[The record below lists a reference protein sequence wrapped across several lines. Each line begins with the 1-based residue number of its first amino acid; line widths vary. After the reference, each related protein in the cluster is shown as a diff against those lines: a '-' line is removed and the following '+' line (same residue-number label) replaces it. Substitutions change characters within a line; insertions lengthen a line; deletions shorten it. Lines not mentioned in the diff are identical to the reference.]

1 MTEYLHWN
9 DWYQE
14 EEMRDKVDINT
25 KDSCEE
31 EIIRVDHITKDY
43 GDGKGVFDFNFKIK
57 KGEVYGLVGTNGSGK
72 TTTMRQLM
80 GFLRPDEGECSIFG
94 IPAWERSYKYMNRI
108 GYVPGEIDFP
118 DVGSG
123 SDFLKLQAQFLGIK
137 DTEDINE
144 LIDLFKIDVSA
155 GLKRM
160 SKGMKQK
167 TALVA
172 AFMGRPDVL
181 LLDEPS
187 TGLDPLMR
195 DTLIELILRE
205 KKRGCTIFMSSHIFK
220 ELDDTCDRVGFI
232 HNGRFIEEIESS
244 VYSDRED
251 KRYRIGFET
260 DEKFRS
266 FMEANPFDVESY
278 NPKYRHVVIRVASG
292 QAADANTLMKI
303 LANYSVRYMKYI
315 PYTLED
321 YYMENIESR
330 VS

>member
-1 MTEYLHWN
+1 MGLDDKRTMDHS
-9 DWYQE
+9 E
-14 EEMRDKVDINT
+14 EV
-25 KDSCEE
+25 
-31 EIIRVDHITKDY
+31 IRVDHITKDY
-43 GDGKGVFDFNFKIK
+43 GHGRGVFDFDFSIR

-80 GFLRPDEGECSIFG
+80 GFLKPDKGQCSILG
-94 IPAWERSYKYMNRI
+94 IPSWKTSHKYMNRV

-123 SDFLKLQAQFLGIK
+123 SDFLRLQAQFLGIK
-137 DTEDINE
+137 DMEYINE
-144 LIDLFKIDVSA
+144 LIDMFKIDVSA
-155 GLKRM
+155 GLRRM

-172 AFMGRPDVL
+172 AFMGKPDVL

-205 KKRGCTIFMSSHIFK
+205 KKRGCTVFMSSHIFK

-232 HNGRFIEEIESS
+232 HNGRFIEEIDSS
-244 VYSDRED
+244 VYSDREE

-260 DEKFRS
+260 DEKFRN
-266 FMEANPFDVESY
+266 FMEANPFEVESFSREH
-278 NPKYRHVVIRVASG
+278 RHVVIKVASSR
-292 QAADANTLMKI
+292 AADANTLMKI
-303 LANYSVRYMKYI
+303 LAGYSVRYMKYM

-321 YYMENIESR
+321 YYMENIESK